1 MRHSQRSA
9 GRRARHRRQR
19 RKTIIGAVIIVVV
32 ALVVAGVVTLR
43 VVLERGKVPISA
55 DTMCPISGPY
65 AYTTILIDG
74 TDTFNAIQLADLQ
87 RYFRQLKDEV
97 QKHEQIAIYAPKEM
111 SAANLLQP
119 VLKICN
125 PGDAKGVSGIT
136 ANPKSIQRKYD
147 RDFSNQIDLA
157 LGQGLAA
164 QGSPTSPIMEMIQ
177 AVVID
182 GFPIES
188 TAPKRLVIVSDML
201 QNSEYYSHY
210 RDEISFDVLQ
220 RNPAFQHVTTNL
232 TGVDV
237 EILYIGRKRSEEL
250 QTNRHGLFWEAFI
263 RHMNGNLRSITQVG
277 G

>member
-1 MRHSQRSA
+1 MRRSRRRI
-9 GRRARHRRQR
+9 GRRARDRRQR
-19 RKTIIGAVIIVVV
+19 KKSIIGAVIIVVV
-32 ALVVAGVVTLR
+32 ALVVAGIVSLR
-43 VVLERGKVPISA
+43 VMLERAKVPISA

-74 TDTFNAIQLADLQ
+74 TDTFSAIQLADLQ

-97 QKHEQIAIYAPKEM
+97 QKHGQIAIYAPKEM
-111 SAANLLQP
+111 SAAKLLRP

-125 PGDAKGVSGIT
+125 PGDSKGVSGIT
-136 ANPKSIQRKYD
+136 ANPESIQRKYD
-147 RDFSNQIDLA
+147 RNFSDQIDRA
-157 LGQGLAA
+157 LGEGLNA

-201 QNSEYYSHY
+201 QNSDYYSHY
-210 RDEISFDVLQ
+210 RDEISFDVL
-220 RNPAFQHVTTNL
+220 RKNPAFQHVTTNL
-232 TGVDV
+232 TGINV
-237 EILYIGRKRSEEL
+237 EILYIGRKGSENL

-263 RHMNGNLRSITQVG
+263 RHMNGNLRSATRIG